1 MNYGEE
7 RRQIEKPKSK
17 QVFSL
22 KLRPTAISTCI
33 RSILLSGIPQKNTHS
48 NPTTQFQHSEIN
60 GGILRGCRISNQT
73 IGYQTKEKDAQ
84 M

>member
-22 KLRPTAISTCI
+22 KLRQTAISTCI
-33 RSILLSGIPQKNTHS
+33 RSILFSGIPQMNRRS

-60 GGILRGCRISNQT
+60 GGILKGCTVQ
-73 IGYQTKEKDAQ
+73 Q
-84 M
+84 